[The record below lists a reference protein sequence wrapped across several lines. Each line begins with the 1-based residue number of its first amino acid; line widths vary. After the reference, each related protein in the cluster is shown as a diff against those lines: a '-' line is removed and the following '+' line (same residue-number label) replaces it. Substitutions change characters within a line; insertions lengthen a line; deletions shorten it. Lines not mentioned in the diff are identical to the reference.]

1 MKTRTKIL
9 IFLVIIVA
17 FFNVSIFV
25 SPALGGDD
33 EDDIKDDIDDV
44 EEELEDAQKD
54 LQNLNAANQTVTI
67 QINSTSYKIDQTEK
81 EITRQESEIEAL
93 ENRIKLNQSLLQDY
107 LRELYWNHETDD
119 LIEMTVFKDS
129 WQKIVLQ
136 SDSLLTTKEKL
147 LTLINEINSNKA
159 ELEGKKEELED
170 TKEEHEELL
179 ETKQAERNVI
189 QSNITETN
197 LTIADLQAKLTK
209 LRRVLSSFLGED
221 YDLDDVID
229 AVEYADKKT
238 GVRKEFLFA
247 MLDKETDLGRFT
259 GGCYYSK
266 GSNPVK
272 SHMKDADR
280 DAFKDIMDDLG
291 YDKNDKKLSCW
302 PGYGYGGAM
311 GIAQFMPTTWN
322 GWKDKI
328 ADKTDNDPAN
338 PWRLEDGV
346 MGMALKLEAA
356 GADKKSKE
364 HYAAKV
370 YYCGGPSSPYWDNRC
385 EAYADTV
392 ISWSD
397 GYDEY
402 FD

>member
-1 MKTRTKIL
+1 MI
-9 IFLVIIVA
+9 LVIAMA
-17 FFNVSIFV
+17 FFNASFLAGPV
-25 SPALGGDD
+25 LGKDD
-33 EDDIKDDIDDV
+33 EEDVLKDINKVQDKI
-44 EEELEDAQKD
+44 EDAQAVLNQSTTQ
-54 LQNLNAANQTVTI
+54 LQTTQS
-67 QINSTSYKIDQTEK
+67 QINSTAYKLNQTET
-81 EITRQESEIEAL
+81 EIERQEREIAAL

-107 LRELYWNHETDD
+107 LRELYWNHETDA
-119 LIEMTVFKDS
+119 LVEMILFKDN

-136 SDSLLTTKEKL
+136 DDNLLTTKEKL
-147 LTLINEINSNKA
+147 LFLIQEINKSKD
-159 ELEGKKEELED
+159 ELEGKKNKLEEV
-170 TKEEHEELL
+170 KETHEELL
-179 ETKQAERNVI
+179 AKKQAEKNEIVSDI
-189 QSNITETN
+189 NETK
-197 LTIADLQAKLTK
+197 LTISQLQAKMSK
-209 LRRVLSSFLGED
+209 LRSTLSKFLGSS
-221 YDLDDVID
+221 YDMDDVVD
-229 AVEYADKKT
+229 AVKYADKKT

-272 SHMKDADR
+272 KHMKEADR
-280 DAFKDIMDDLG
+280 DVFKIIMDDLG

-311 GIAQFMPTTWN
+311 GIAQFMPTTWAGYN
-322 GWKDKI
+322 GKGGYAPKI
-328 ADKTDNDPAN
+328 ASKTGNDPAN

-346 MGMALKLEAA
+346 MGMALKLAAA
-356 GADKKSKE
+356 GATKKSKE

-392 ISWSD
+392 ISWSK